1 MRKQLFFATILFLA
15 TSCALKPQTVELMPT
30 VIDPSNL
37 QLTEKKVSVHIND
50 SRPMP
55 QVLGIRHKTTTK
67 IPFMKPQEVPYI
79 NNSQNLSQSIT
90 DIAKEY
96 LTGKGFVIANDGKDL
111 EITLEVFQ
119 YKTIEKKWYQMPKTK
134 IQLFFTS
141 QVKNENGD
149 VIYNGKHEYLVENT
163 YPIFQPRAKKNQQV
177 INDALSQGIKRIFMD
192 QNLIEAIKGF

>member
-1 MRKQLFFATILFLA
+1 MRKQLFFAGLFFFA
-15 TSCALKPQTVELMPT
+15 TSCALKPQTVELQPT
-30 VIDPSNL
+30 VIEPSNL
-37 QLTEKKVSVHIND
+37 QLTEKKVSVRTKD

-55 QVLGIRHKTTTK
+55 QVLGIRHKTKTQ

-79 NNSQNLSQSIT
+79 NNNQNLSQNIT

-96 LTGKGFVIANDGKDL
+96 LTGKGFVIANDGRDF

-119 YKTIEKKWYQMPKTK
+119 YKSLEKQWYQMPQTK
-134 IQLFFTS
+134 IHILFTS

-163 YPIFQPRAKKNQQV
+163 YPIFQPRAKKNQQAL
-177 INDALSQGIKRIFMD
+177 NDALSQGIKRIFMD
-192 QNLIEAIKGF
+192 QELIEAIKNI

>member
-1 MRKQLFFATILFLA
+1 MRKQLFFASLLFFA
-15 TSCALKPQTVELMPT
+15 ASCALKPQTVELQPT
-30 VIDPSNL
+30 AINPANL
-37 QLTEKKVSVHIND
+37 HITEKKVSVHTKD
-50 SRPMP
+50 SRPMS
-55 QVLGIRHKTTTK
+55 QVLGIRHKTTRK

-79 NNSQNLSQSIT
+79 NNNQNVSQQIT

-96 LTGKGFVIANDGKDL
+96 IAGEGLTVANDGRDF

-119 YKTIEKKWYQMPKTK
+119 YETLEKKWYQMPKTK

-177 INDALSQGIKRIFMD
+177 LNDALSQGIKRIFMD

>member
-55 QVLGIRHKTTTK
+55 QVLGIRHKSKTK

-79 NNSQNLSQSIT
+79 NNDQNLSQNIT
-90 DIAKEY
+90 DISKEY
-96 LTGKGFVIANDGKDL
+96 LAGKGFVIASDGKDF

-119 YKTIEKKWYQMPKTK
+119 YKSLEKKWYQMPKTK

-177 INDALSQGIKRIFMD
+177 LNDALSQGIKRIFMD
-192 QNLIEAIKGF
+192 QNLIEAIRGF

>member
-1 MRKQLFFATILFLA
+1 MRKQLFFASLLFFA
-15 TSCALKPQTVELMPT
+15 TSCALKPQTVELQPT
-30 VIDPSNL
+30 AINPANL
-37 QLTEKKVSVHIND
+37 HITEKKVSVHTKD

-67 IPFMKPQEVPYI
+67 IPFMKPQDVPYI
-79 NNSQNLSQSIT
+79 NNNQNLSQQIT

-96 LTGKGFVIANDGKDL
+96 LTSEGLVIAGDGRDF

-119 YKTIEKKWYQMPKTK
+119 YETLEKKWYQMPKTK